1 MLNRLVWILG
11 SIFLLG
17 LSSDC
22 FGQQIRFP
30 STTVPMSDL
39 TQTQNINGQPISGTR
54 PISPTSV
61 SPFPPGASAPVNV
74 PQGSAPIG
82 SAPTTFGTPVPSS
95 APAGSFPVGA
105 PPPFDPYQGANAV
118 YNPAGVPANQ
128 QTLASWL
135 GMQNN
140 PFAGWFGGTPQP
152 NPYGVPNPYGT
163 QMVNGMPVQNV
174 PNMYGNPG
182 VMVPPNGSPPPNGI
196 IAPNGMVVQ
205 GGMVAPG
212 GAMAPGSFGAP
223 GVYPNAPYGTNPYPP
238 SIYPQAG
245 PGAGTYPPNMYPNS
259 QPQSLFPT
267 GWPGDSSS
275 LQSVQ
280 RFCLGPR
287 FRHAWVTREGSPN
300 SLGINDTDV
309 SIAFQIPDFF
319 HSGQPLYILPSFGL
333 HLWDGPN
340 SSTGADLPAQAYS
353 AYGDFGWE
361 SDPNQIIG
369 ADLGARIGV
378 FTDFDTMNT
387 DSIRYMGKALAKI
400 RITPTMLFRL
410 GVVYADRNQIKI
422 LPAGGLLWQPNPNV
436 RWDIFFPEP
445 KLSSYLTTIGKTDW
459 WWYING
465 YYGGGSWT
473 IKREDGT
480 NDSIDIDDL
489 RVMVGF
495 EWGQNDL
502 LRTGRRIG
510 FVEAGY
516 VFDRKITYV
525 VTPTDSLDLE
535 DGWVI
540 RAGLAY

>member
-1 MLNRLVWILG
+1 MLQRVGWKPICVLVLCIGNL
-11 SIFLLG
+11 
-17 LSSDC
+17 C
-22 FGQQIRFP
+22 QAQQIRFP
-30 STTVPMSDL
+30 STVPMSDL
-39 TQTQNINGQPISGTR
+39 TQTQNLNGMPASGVR

-61 SPFPPGASAPVNV
+61 SPFPPGAAGPTV
-74 PQGSAPIG
+74 PS
-82 SAPTTFGTPVPSS
+82 GTPVYGTPPGMVG
-95 APAGSFPVGA
+95 APAGSAMPPGNIAAPTAYGA
-105 PPPFDPYQGANAV
+105 PNPYGTGVPITNTPPPFDPYQGGNAV
-118 YNPAGVPANQ
+118 YNPGAVPGNQ

-135 GMQNN
+135 GMQNSSL
-140 PFAGWFGGTPQP
+140 GSWFGGTP
-152 NPYGVPNPYGT
+152 T
-163 QMVNGMPVQNV
+163 
-174 PNMYGNPG
+174 
-182 VMVPPNGSPPPNGI
+182 
-196 IAPNGMVVQ
+196 
-205 GGMVAPG
+205 
-212 GAMAPGSFGAP
+212 
-223 GVYPNAPYGTNPYPP
+223 APYGTNPYSTNPYGTNP
-238 SIYPQAG
+238 YGMAPNNAPNPYGAAVPYGTPIVNGVPVQGGPGVYPNPTYGSNPYPSSIYPQNGGAAG
-245 PGAGTYPPNMYPNS
+245 AYPPAMYPNQS
-259 QPQSLFPT
+259 PQALFPN
-267 GWPGDSSS
+267 GWSTDNST

-287 FRHAWVTREGSPN
+287 FRHTWVTRDGSAD

-309 SIAFQIPDFF
+309 SIAFQIPNFF

-340 SSTGADLPAQAYS
+340 AITGADLPAQAYS
-353 AYGDFGWE
+353 AFGDFGWE

-378 FTDFDTMNT
+378 FTDFETMNT
-387 DSIRYMGKALAKI
+387 DSVRYMGKALAKI

-410 GVVYADRNQIKI
+410 GVVYADRNKVKI

-445 KLSSYLTTIGKTDW
+445 KLSSYLTTVGKTDW

-473 IKREDGT
+473 IKRDDGT
-480 NDSIDIDDL
+480 NDRIDIDDL

-495 EWGQNDL
+495 EWGQNEL

-525 VTPTDSLDLE
+525 VTPTDDIDLE
-535 DGWVI
+535 EGWVI

>member
-1 MLNRLVWILG
+1 
-11 SIFLLG
+11 
-17 LSSDC
+17 
-22 FGQQIRFP
+22 
-30 STTVPMSDL
+30 
-39 TQTQNINGQPISGTR
+39 
-54 PISPTSV
+54 
-61 SPFPPGASAPVNV
+61 
-74 PQGSAPIG
+74 
-82 SAPTTFGTPVPSS
+82 
-95 APAGSFPVGA
+95 
-105 PPPFDPYQGANAV
+105 
-118 YNPAGVPANQ
+118 
-128 QTLASWL
+128 
-135 GMQNN
+135 
-140 PFAGWFGGTPQP
+140 
-152 NPYGVPNPYGT
+152 
-163 QMVNGMPVQNV
+163 
-174 PNMYGNPG
+174 
-182 VMVPPNGSPPPNGI
+182 
-196 IAPNGMVVQ
+196 
-205 GGMVAPG
+205 
-212 GAMAPGSFGAP
+212 
-223 GVYPNAPYGTNPYPP
+223 
-238 SIYPQAG
+238 
-245 PGAGTYPPNMYPNS
+245 
-259 QPQSLFPT
+259 
-267 GWPGDSSS
+267 
-275 LQSVQ
+275 
-280 RFCLGPR
+280 LGPR
-287 FRHAWVTREGSPN
+287 FRHTWVTREGSPD

-309 SIAFQIPDFF
+309 SIAFQVPDFF

-340 SSTGADLPAQAYS
+340 ASTGADLPAQAYS

-378 FTDFDTMNT
+378 FTDFNTMNS
-387 DSIRYMGKALAKI
+387 DSVRYMGKALAKI

-445 KLSSYLTTIGKTDW
+445 KLSSYLTTVGKTDW

-473 IKREDGT
+473 VKRDDGT
-480 NDSIDIDDL
+480 NDAIDIDDL

-495 EWGQNDL
+495 EWGQNEL

-525 VTPTDSLDLE
+525 VTPTDSIDLE

>member
-1 MLNRLVWILG
+1 MLG
-11 SIFLLG
+11 SGSHCL
-17 LSSDC
+17 
-22 FGQQIRFP
+22 GQQIRFP

-54 PISPTSV
+54 PISPTAV
-61 SPFPPGASAPVNV
+61 SPLPPGATAPVNV
-74 PQGSAPIG
+74 PQGMAPASNAPVG
-82 SAPTTFGTPVPSS
+82 SVPMGTVPTTFGAPNTFG
-95 APAGSFPVGA
+95 APAAAGA
-105 PPPFDPYQGANAV
+105 PAPYGSPYPGATAPFDPYGGANAA
-118 YNPAGVPANQ
+118 YNPGNQ

-135 GMQNN
+135 GMQNSSL
-140 PFAGWFGGTPQP
+140 AGWFGGSPTPTNPYGAP
-152 NPYGVPNPYGT
+152 NPYGAATPYGTAAPYGTANPYGT
-163 QMVNGMPVQNV
+163 QMVNGVPVPNV
-174 PNMYGNPG
+174 PNMYGNPN
-182 VMVPPNGSPPPNGI
+182 MVPI
-196 IAPNGMVVQ
+196 QNGMPPQ
-205 GGMVAPG
+205 
-212 GAMAPGSFGAP
+212 
-223 GVYPNAPYGTNPYPP
+223 GVYPNAPYGSTQYPS

-245 PGAGTYPPNMYPNS
+245 PGSSTYPPAMYPNS
-259 QPQSLFPT
+259 SPQALFPT
-267 GWPGDSSS
+267 GWPSDNST

-287 FRHAWVTREGSPN
+287 FRQTWVTREGSPA

-309 SIAFQIPDFF
+309 SLAFQVPNFF

-340 SSTGADLPAQAYS
+340 ANTNADLPAQAYS
-353 AYGDFGWE
+353 AYGDLGWE

-369 ADLGARIGV
+369 ADLGLRIGV
-378 FTDFDTMNT
+378 FTDFNTMNT

-410 GVVYADRNQIKI
+410 GVIYADRNQVKI

-473 IKREDGT
+473 IQRDDGT
-480 NDSIDIDDL
+480 SDRIDIDDI
-489 RVMVGF
+489 RVMAGF
-495 EWGQNDL
+495 EWGQNEL

-516 VFDRKITYV
+516 VFNRKITYV
-525 VTPTDSLDLE
+525 VTPSDSLDLE

>member
-1 MLNRLVWILG
+1 
-11 SIFLLG
+11 
-17 LSSDC
+17 
-22 FGQQIRFP
+22 
-30 STTVPMSDL
+30 MSDL

-54 PISPTSV
+54 PISPTAV
-61 SPFPPGASAPVNV
+61 SPLPPGASAPVNV
-74 PQGSAPIG
+74 PQGMAPASSAPVG
-82 SAPTTFGTPVPSS
+82 SVPMGTAPTTFGAPNTFG
-95 APAGSFPVGA
+95 APAATGA
-105 PPPFDPYQGANAV
+105 PAPYGSPYPGAPAPFDPYGGANAA
-118 YNPAGVPANQ
+118 YNPGNQ

-135 GMQNN
+135 GMQNSSL
-140 PFAGWFGGTPQP
+140 AGWFGGSPTPP
-152 NPYGVPNPYGT
+152 NPYGTPNPYGATAPYGAATPYGTANPYGT
-163 QMVNGMPVQNV
+163 QMVNGVPAPNV
-174 PNMYGNPG
+174 PNMYGNP
-182 VMVPPNGSPPPNGI
+182 N
-196 IAPNGMVVQ
+196 
-205 GGMVAPG
+205 
-212 GAMAPGSFGAP
+212 MAPVQPGMP
-223 GVYPNAPYGTNPYPP
+223 PQGVYPNAPYGSNQYPS

-245 PGAGTYPPNMYPNS
+245 PGSSTYPPAMYPNS
-259 QPQSLFPT
+259 SPQALFPT
-267 GWPGDSSS
+267 GWPSDNST

-287 FRHAWVTREGSPN
+287 FRQTWVTREGSPA

-309 SIAFQIPDFF
+309 SLAFQVPNFF

-340 SSTGADLPAQAYS
+340 AITNADLPAQAYS
-353 AYGDFGWE
+353 AYGDLGWE

-369 ADLGARIGV
+369 ADLGLRIGV
-378 FTDFDTMNT
+378 FTDFNTMNT

-410 GVVYADRNQIKI
+410 GVIYADRNQVKI

-473 IKREDGT
+473 IQRDDGT
-480 NDSIDIDDL
+480 SDRIDIDDI
-489 RVMVGF
+489 RVMAGF
-495 EWGQNDL
+495 EWGQNEL

-516 VFDRKITYV
+516 VFNRKITYV
-525 VTPTDSLDLE
+525 VTPSDSLDLE

>member
-1 MLNRLVWILG
+1 MFKRLDWILF
-11 SIFLLG
+11 SVLLLG
-17 LSSDC
+17 LGSQC
-22 FGQQIRFP
+22 LGQQIRFP
-30 STTVPMSDL
+30 STTVPMSDF
-39 TQTQNINGQPISGTR
+39 TQTQNINGQPVSGTR
-54 PISPTSV
+54 PISPTTV
-61 SPFPPGASAPVNV
+61 SPFPPGTGAPVNV
-74 PQGSAPIG
+74 PQGVAP
-82 SAPTTFGTPVPSS
+82 SSS
-95 APAGSFPVGA
+95 APVGSIPMGVPA
-105 PPPFDPYQGANAV
+105 PTAPFDPYQGANAA
-118 YNPAGVPANQ
+118 YNPAAVPGNQ
-128 QTLASWL
+128 QTVASWL

-140 PFAGWFGGTPQP
+140 PFAGWFGGSPQP
-152 NPYGVPNPYGT
+152 NPYGVNPYGTATPYGT
-163 QMVNGMPVQNV
+163 QMVNGVPVVNGVPMVNGVPVQNV
-174 PNMYGNPG
+174 PNMYGMQPG
-182 VMVPPNGSPPPNGI
+182 VAPPN
-196 IAPNGMVVQ
+196 
-205 GGMVAPG
+205 
-212 GAMAPGSFGAP
+212 AMGAP
-223 GVYPNAPYGTNPYPP
+223 GVYPNAPYGSNPYPP

-245 PGAGTYPPNMYPNS
+245 NGAGTYPPAMYPNS
-259 QPQSLFPT
+259 TPQALFPT
-267 GWPGDSSS
+267 GWPSDNSSW
-275 LQSVQ
+275 QSVQ

-287 FRHAWVTREGSPN
+287 FRQTWVTREGSPD

-309 SIAFQIPDFF
+309 SIAFQIPNFL
-319 HSGQPLYILPSFGL
+319 HSNQPLYILPSFGL

-340 SSTGADLPAQAYS
+340 ASTGADLPAQAYS

-378 FTDFDTMNT
+378 FTDFNTMTT
-387 DSIRYMGKALAKI
+387 DSIRYMGKALAKV

-410 GVVYADRNQIKI
+410 GVIYADRNQIKI
-422 LPAGGLLWQPNPNV
+422 LPAGGLLWQPNQNV

-473 IKREDGT
+473 IKRDDGT
-480 NDSIDIDDL
+480 NDAIDIDDL

-495 EWGQNDL
+495 EWGQNEL